1 MLSRRSSEVWT
12 SRGSMDRVSELRFGE
27 RGDGV
32 DISDLRVGG
41 CEGVDGERVWRYEVN
56 R

>member
-1 MLSRRSSEVWT
+1 MLSRRSSEVWA
-12 SRGSMDRVSELRFGE
+12 SSGSIDRVSELKFGE

-32 DISDLRVGG
+32 DMSDLRVGG
-41 CEGVDGERVWRYEVN
+41 FVGVDGVRVWRYEVK

>member
-1 MLSRRSSEVWT
+1 MLSRRNSEVWT
-12 SRGSMDRVSELRFGE
+12 RRGSMDRVSELRFGE

-32 DISDLRVGG
+32 DMSDLRVGG
-41 CEGVDGERVWRYEVN
+41 FEGVDGERVWRYEVK